1 MLETTGPDR
10 PGYDRP
16 APGVRRLRAPNPS
29 PMTEAGTNSYILGEG
44 EVAIVDPGPAI
55 ADHAQAILSALAPGE
70 RVVAIIVTHRH
81 ADHAALARPLAEA
94 CGGAAVLA
102 FDPAEAAV
110 ARLPRTL
117 AGIDIGGGEGLEPG
131 FRADAHLA
139 DGAGL
144 PLGGGELVAIH
155 TPGHLDDHLCLRWG
169 DAILSGDH
177 VMGWAPSL
185 VSPPDGDMGAYMRSL
200 GRLEREGAAM
210 LLPGHGDPVGDP
222 ATRIAGLRA
231 HRLGRE
237 AAVRAAL
244 AEGPKTLAA
253 ITFSVYGAMPPGLAA
268 AAERNALAH
277 LIDLERR
284 GEVVIS
290 LTNGARAR
298 HSLRFQLL

>member
-1 MLETTGPDR
+1 MQETTGPDWPR
-10 PGYDRP
+10 CDRP

-44 EVAIVDPGPAI
+44 EVAIIDPGPAI
-55 ADHAQAILSALAPGE
+55 AGHAEALLAALSPGE
-70 RVVAIIVTHRH
+70 RVVAIIITHRH
-81 ADHAALARPLAEA
+81 ADHAALAQSLAGA

-102 FDPAEAAV
+102 FDPAEAAPDD
-110 ARLPRTL
+110 LPRAL
-117 AGIDIGGGEGLEPG
+117 AGIDIGGGEGIVPG

-139 DGAGL
+139 DGARL
-144 PLGGGELVAIH
+144 WLGGGELVAIH

-169 DAILSGDH
+169 ETILSGDH

-200 GRLEREGAAM
+200 DRIAREGAAL
-210 LLPGHGDPVGDP
+210 LLPGHGEPVTDP
-222 ATRIAGLRA
+222 AARIAGLRT

-244 AEGPKTLAA
+244 AEGPATLAA
-253 ITFSVYGAMPPGLAA
+253 ITFSVYGAMPPGLTV

-284 GEVVIS
+284 DEVVIS
-290 LTNGARAR
+290 RTNGAQAL
-298 HSLRFQLL
+298 HSLRFQLR